1 MSFLNGIA
9 SAVASKLSLGSSQP
23 APSAPA
29 HPLDPLSA
37 AEIASAVAA
46 IKQHVASQQEGKEHR
61 VWFKSTQL
69 VEPAKKTLAPY
80 LGKWHAARESGEVL
94 EPLPRRAEALLGV
107 KSQNS
112 VQWLGE
118 SHRACHV
125 S

>member
-9 SAVASKLSLGSSQP
+9 SAVASKLSLAPSQP
-23 APSAPA
+23 EPSAPA

-37 AEIASAVAA
+37 AEIASAVSA
-46 IKQHVASQQEGKEHR
+46 I
-61 VWFKSTQL
+61 
-69 VEPAKKTLAPY
+69 KKTLAPY
-80 LGKWHAARESGEVL
+80 LEKWHAARASGEVV

-107 KSQNS
+107 KLQNS

-118 SHRACHV
+118 SHQASHV

>member
-9 SAVASKLSLGSSQP
+9 SAVASKLSLAPSQP
-23 APSAPA
+23 EPSAPA

-37 AEIASAVAA
+37 AEIASAVSA
-46 IKQHVASQQEGKEHR
+46 IKQHVASQQQSKEHR

-80 LGKWHAARESGEVL
+80 LEKWHAARASGEVV

-107 KSQNS
+107 KLQNS

-118 SHRACHV
+118 SHQASHV